1 MHQKCTAMTAMYMY
15 FAILYNV
22 YCEFQIFVCCIN
34 QQKCNIHIFI
44 NARKKDKL
52 VPYSKMFLQ
61 FMKLFKMNSVGRLGG
76 RPTFLWR
83 PVGQWRNPRRQHST
97 SPPRVNRGTC

>member
-1 MHQKCTAMTAMYMY
+1 MHVKRTS
-15 FAILYNV
+15 
-22 YCEFQIFVCCIN
+22 
-34 QQKCNIHIFI
+34 
-44 NARKKDKL
+44 L

-83 PVGQWRNPRRQHST
+83 PVGQWRNPQRQHST

>member
-44 NARKKDKL
+44 NARKKDK
-52 VPYSKMFLQ
+52 FG
-61 FMKLFKMNSVGRLGG
+61 SVL
-76 RPTFLWR
+76 
-83 PVGQWRNPRRQHST
+83 
-97 SPPRVNRGTC
+97 